1 MKEIASEFGV
11 PVKGIRS
18 LIRTLDILP
27 DRVWDKRA
35 LVIDEATYAKIKAYA
50 DDLITLPETIAITG
64 VPGHIFRQLVK
75 QGFAHEIWGM
85 TTGGTWGPRYLATE
99 VQQLVDR
106 RRAFVPA
113 GVASETRTLNGYAKQ
128 QGSSEGEI
136 LARTLCGELVPAAVD
151 KSRNGL
157 RALYY

>member
-1 MKEIASEFGV
+1 
-11 PVKGIRS
+11 
-18 LIRTLDILP
+18 
-27 DRVWDKRA
+27 
-35 LVIDEATYAKIKAYA
+35 
-50 DDLITLPETIAITG
+50 
-64 VPGHIFRQLVK
+64 
-75 QGFAHEIWGM
+75 M

-106 RRAFVPA
+106 LRAFVPA

>member
-75 QGFAHEIWGM
+75 QGFAHEVW
-85 TTGGTWGPRYLATE
+85 A
-99 VQQLVDR
+99 
-106 RRAFVPA
+106 
-113 GVASETRTLNGYAKQ
+113 
-128 QGSSEGEI
+128 
-136 LARTLCGELVPAAVD
+136 
-151 KSRNGL
+151 
-157 RALYY
+157 